1 MRRRELISR
10 FAIFASSLLVHPL
23 LAACGVTQ
31 EPSGSAADA
40 DQAPTQGPPSPTPE
54 VPTAAPSAR
63 PSSSPPRGASSLPA
77 DTPAPTPATARAAG
91 AVALI
96 KTEDRAEG
104 VRRVIDLLGVDG
116 LAGQRVLL
124 KPNFN
129 SADPSPGSTHLDTL
143 RALLDRLLAGGVGEV
158 IVGDRSGMGNTRQVM
173 TALGVDDVLAEYG
186 ITPIAY
192 DALAEDE
199 WMLFTADGLHW
210 REGFPVPR
218 LLNEVDAVVQT
229 CNLKT
234 HRYGGHFTLSL
245 KNSVGLIADTW
256 RGHSYM
262 SELHGSPDQRRMIA
276 EINLAYKPTLIVLD
290 GVQAFTDGGPDRGT
304 IADAGVV
311 LAATDRVA
319 LDAVGVALLRLL
331 GTTPEVSRGSVFAQ
345 EQLARAVE
353 LGLGVS
359 GPEEISL
366 LTEDQP
372 GADLAQRLTE
382 ILRA

>member
-245 KNSVGLIADTW
+245 KNSVGLNADTW

>member
-1 MRRRELISR
+1 MRRRELLSR
-10 FAIFASSLLVHPL
+10 LTMTVSSLLIAPL
-23 LAACGVTQ
+23 LAACGVPQGTAG
-31 EPSGSAADA
+31 PSARADK
-40 DQAPTQGPPSPTPE
+40 APTEGAPSPASKST
-54 VPTAAPSAR
+54 VPAPTAR
-63 PSSSPPRGASSLPA
+63 PSSSPTRRAPPLPV
-77 DTPAPTPATARAAG
+77 DTPVPTPTAARAAG

-104 VRRVIDLLGVDG
+104 VRRAIDLLGVNG

-158 IVGDRSGMGNTRQVM
+158 VVGDRSGMGNTRQVM

-192 DALAEDE
+192 DTLAEDQ
-199 WMLFTADGLHW
+199 WTLFTAEGLHW
-210 REGFPVPR
+210 QQGFPVMR
-218 LLNEVDAVVQT
+218 LLSEVDAVVET

-245 KNSVGLIADTW
+245 KNSVGLVADTW

-276 EINLAYKPTLIVLD
+276 EINLAYKPALIVLD

-331 GTTPEVSRGSVFAQ
+331 GTTPEVSRSSVFAQ

-359 GPEEISL
+359 GPEEIVL
-366 LTEDQP
+366 LTSDQP
-372 GADLAQRLTE
+372 GADLAQQITE